1 MKQLSLDEIIS
12 LPLGAVIWREDH
24 NYCDESGY
32 NYFEVEPMMIGAP
45 GLGGTLCFAN
55 NDTFLFLD
63 IDEKLITE
71 TRVFWDERP
80 GTELITGGLPVE
92 YYNSFDERYNIRR
105 VALKGLLSEIT
116 KAGYT
121 LDHFSQETAI
131 SLDDLRS
138 VLIGEREPAQ
148 KEKEIVCALLNVTDD
163 HVFDN
168 TGKGKIIELKKAAPC
183 EGDTESCRM
192 RI

>member
-1 MKQLSLDEIIS
+1 MKRLSLSEIIS
-12 LPLGAVIWREDH
+12 LPKASVIWREEHTYD
-24 NYCDESGY
+24 DESGY
-32 NYFEVEPMMIGAP
+32 NYFEIEPMMIGAA
-45 GLGGTLCFAN
+45 GQGGTLCFAN
-55 NDTFLFLD
+55 QDTFLFLD
-63 IDEKLITE
+63 IDESLITDE
-71 TRVFWDERP
+71 RKFWDEEP
-80 GTELITGGLPVE
+80 GSELITGGLPVE

-116 KAGYT
+116 KTGYT

-138 VLIGEREPAQ
+138 VLIGEKELLPE
-148 KEKEIVCALLNVTDD
+148 EKEIICALLNVTDD

-168 TGKGKIIELKKAAPC
+168 TGKGRIIDIKKAALRT
-183 EGDTESCRM
+183 GVAESCRM

>member
-1 MKQLSLDEIIS
+1 MKQLSLSEIIS
-12 LPLGAVIWREDH
+12 LPKASVIWREEH
-24 NYCDESGY
+24 NYDDESGY
-32 NYFEVEPMMIGAP
+32 NYFEIEPMMIGAA
-45 GLGGTLCFAN
+45 GQGGTLCFAN
-55 NDTFLFLD
+55 QDTFLFLD
-63 IDEKLITE
+63 IDESLITDERKFWDEEPGSELITE
-71 TRVFWDERP
+71 D
-80 GTELITGGLPVE
+80 LPVE
-92 YYNSFDERYNIRR
+92 YFNNFEERFNVRR
-105 VALKGLLSEIT
+105 VAVKGLLSAIT

-121 LDHFSQETAI
+121 LDRFSLETGI